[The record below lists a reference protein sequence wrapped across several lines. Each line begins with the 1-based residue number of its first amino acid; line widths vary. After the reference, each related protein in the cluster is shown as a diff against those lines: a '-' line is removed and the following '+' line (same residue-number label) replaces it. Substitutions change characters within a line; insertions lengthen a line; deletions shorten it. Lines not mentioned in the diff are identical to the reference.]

1 MPTFEMTYKIL
12 FGTTQFAVNQLKGI
26 TKVKINSSVDS
37 LADTAIIE
45 FPATIENVP
54 YDVEKR
60 LKRGNVVRIE
70 LGYNGQN
77 NLEFLGYV
85 RSISA
90 NNPCVVECEDG
101 MFLFRKEIKGKV
113 FGKTTVDAILQ
124 YVCSQ
129 IGVFTLKSDL
139 QGLKYDKFVI
149 GNGASGF
156 EVLQKIKEKFG
167 INIYIKGGNLFA
179 NLKYTEN
186 SGSVVNYDFSK
197 NVKASNLKWVEEE
210 DVKVEVRVRGV
221 GADNK
226 QTETVSIGSKGGEV
240 RKLPNKINV
249 TDTATLEK
257 VAREELKRLTYKG
270 FRGDLTTWGIPFV
283 DTGYTARIIDVDYEA
298 RTGGYFVKSVETEFS
313 KNGFERKVTLG
324 VKLS

>member
-1 MPTFEMTYKIL
+1 MPTFEMTFKIL
-12 FGTTQFAVNQLKGI
+12 FGTTQFAVSQLKGI

-37 LADTAIIE
+37 LADTATIE

-54 YDVEKR
+54 YDVTKK
-60 LKRGNVVRIE
+60 LKRGFVVRIE

-90 NNPCVVECEDG
+90 NNPCVIECEDG
-101 MFLFRKEIKGKV
+101 MYLFRKEIKGKV
-113 FGKTTVDAILQ
+113 FLKSTVATILQ

-129 IGVFTLKSDL
+129 IGVFTLKENL
-139 QGLKYDKFVI
+139 GGLKYDKFVI
-149 GNGASGF
+149 QNGATGF
-156 EVLQKIKEKFG
+156 EVLQKIKEQYG
-167 INIYIKGGNLFA
+167 ISIYVKDGNLVA
-179 NLKYTEN
+179 NLKYIERNGT
-186 SGSVVNYDFSK
+186 VNYDFRRS
-197 NVKASNLKWVEEE
+197 VKESNLKWVEEQ

-226 QTETVSIGSKGGEV
+226 QTETVSVGSKGGEV

-249 TDTATLEK
+249 TDKATLEK

-270 FRGDLTTWGIPFV
+270 FRGDLTTWGIPFC
-283 DTGYTARIIDVDYEA
+283 DIGYSARIIDADYPDHEG
-298 RTGGYFVKSVETEFS
+298 TYFVKAVETGFS
-313 KNGFERKVTLG
+313 KNGFERKITLG
-324 VKLS
+324 EKL